1 MKQVEKRE
9 LVVSR
14 KAGTR
19 ASMNKR
25 QNVKVT
31 HERPSIVDE
40 VLSDEWLTEYGSWRG
55 KKDRKVQDAEEKG

>member
-1 MKQVEKRE
+1 MMVKQVEKKD

-19 ASMNKR
+19 ASMSKR
-25 QNVKVT
+25 RDVKVT

-40 VLSDEWLTEYGSWRG
+40 VLPDEWLTEHDS
-55 KKDRKVQDAEEKG
+55 